1 MFTLSLPDITI
12 RDICAI
18 PQSSVMKPETVRSV
32 VNFSNQINVHLQQG
46 INLQQAMKNR
56 HIFIFYKEISC
67 PTDNVH
73 YTI

>member
-46 INLQQAMKNR
+46 INLQQAM
-56 HIFIFYKEISC
+56 
-67 PTDNVH
+67 NVSKV
-73 YTI
+73 Y